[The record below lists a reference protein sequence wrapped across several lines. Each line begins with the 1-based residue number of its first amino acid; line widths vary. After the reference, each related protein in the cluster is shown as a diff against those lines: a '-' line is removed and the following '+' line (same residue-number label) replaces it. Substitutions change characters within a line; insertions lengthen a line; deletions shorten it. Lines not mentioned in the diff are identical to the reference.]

1 MNTYHQFLEYLQ
13 ENYIETIQDA
23 LTKFIF
29 KRKINKMLDENEPI
43 HYPYSINEIKITHVQ
58 FTKSEMESVAFNIYF
73 DVNLNQMDYS
83 RSSFVV
89 TEEHFILPMKGSF
102 QLGFTPFHSVKKDEE
117 VDRFSDQLVPI
128 MHTHELDKY
137 ATQFLKHFC
146 PEAIHTPM
154 KIHVNEVLEKQGL
167 NVYFAPLDS
176 SVYAKIYFASDTVCI
191 YEHITSD
198 DAIQTIIQKKIQSG
212 TILINLDKTHERP
225 KSAYRN
231 TIIHEAVHWFFH
243 RNYFELRHLLDSKQN
258 CMVCYKSEDQ
268 TAQNEMIWMEWQA
281 RNLAPKILMPKK
293 AALQKLDEIS
303 KEAETMAKEKK
314 MTNIQKLTY
323 IFEKFRDFFGV
334 SSISAR
340 IRLLELGIFKMDGIK
355 NYIDNRYVEPY
366 TFQDKTL
373 KERQTFCISQ
383 RQFHSIIQT
392 SSFVQNALLNE
403 QIVYTNSMLV
413 LNHQAYYNSHTG
425 QMTEYALNHAHE
437 CCFIF
442 DIQTKK
448 IHYPYENGIQNYLYN
463 QESVN
468 ICDVVFNQAHAHHIF
483 KMASE
488 GNKHFELHK
497 LELPDDFGGTLKY
510 HYQKAKEN
518 RLFKSYLEFEE
529 ASDVPERTIRSY
541 MKGPSIPSRDV
552 VIKLCLAL
560 RLSSKYFMDML
571 EKAEHPISSAYGENS
586 IYFTIIFGYERQG
599 LVKTYKG
606 LESVGK
612 GYLLNVSSKW
622 VKEHIYTE

>member
-1 MNTYHQFLEYLQ
+1 MNTYHQFSNYLQ
-13 ENYIETIQDA
+13 ENYIKTIQDA
-23 LTKFIF
+23 LTKFIA
-29 KRKINKMLDENEPI
+29 KTKTNKVLDEN
-43 HYPYSINEIKITHVQ
+43 YPYNINEIKITHVQ
-58 FTKSEMESVAFNIYF
+58 FTKSEMEEVQFNIYF
-73 DVNLNQMDYS
+73 HVHFNQIDYS
-83 RSSFVV
+83 TSPNVV

-102 QLGFTPFHSVKKDEE
+102 QLGFTPFHNVQIDEE
-117 VDRFSDQLVPI
+117 VNHFSDQLVPI
-128 MHTHELDKY
+128 IYTNELDKY
-137 ATQFLKHFC
+137 ATKFLKYFC

-154 KIHVNEVLEKQGL
+154 KINVNEVLEKQGL
-167 NVYFAPLDS
+167 DVYFAPLDAN
-176 SVYAKIYFASDTVCI
+176 VYAKIYFASDTVFI
-191 YEHITSD
+191 YENITSD
-198 DAIQTIIQKKIQSG
+198 NTIQTMIQKKIQPG
-212 TILINLDKTHERP
+212 TILINLDKTYERP

-258 CMVCYKSEDQ
+258 CMVCYKEEDQ
-268 TAQNEMIWMEWQA
+268 VVQNEIIWMEWQA

-293 AALQKLDEIS
+293 AALKKLDEIS
-303 KEAETMAKEKK
+303 KEVEAIAREKK
-314 MTNIQKLTY
+314 LTDIQKLTY

-366 TFQDKTL
+366 TFQNKAL
-373 KERQTFCISQ
+373 KEKQTFCISQ
-383 RQFHSIIQT
+383 KQFNAIVQT
-392 SSFVQNALLNE
+392 NFLIQNALLNE

-413 LNHQAYYNSHTG
+413 LNHQTYYNPHKGT
-425 QMTEYALNHAHE
+425 MTEYALNHAHE

-448 IHYPYENGIQNYLYN
+448 INYPCENGIQNYLYN
-463 QESVN
+463 QESMTT
-468 ICDVVFNQAHAHHIF
+468 CDVAINQTHANLIF

-488 GNKHFELHK
+488 GNKHFEVHK

-518 RLFKSYLEFEE
+518 QLFKSYLEFEE

-541 MKGPSIPSRDV
+541 MKGPFIPSRDV

-571 EKAEHPISSAYGENS
+571 EKAEHPISCTYGENS